1 MIFFGSSFSDTDED
15 DTEGDGD
22 KSDEDCFLGFLP
34 FSSGT
39 SWSCGSS
46 GSKHKENL
54 ATFFGAS
61 PQCGNFTIFLS
72 FRFYVKTILKY

>member
-1 MIFFGSSFSDTDED
+1 MIFLGSSFSDTDED

-39 SWSCGSS
+39 S
-46 GSKHKENL
+46 
-54 ATFFGAS
+54 
-61 PQCGNFTIFLS
+61 
-72 FRFYVKTILKY
+72 